1 MVRRRATG
9 SLQCT
14 GQASRARPHLWP
26 RPFCPSHTAADVEGW
41 RRAGRDANLTGR
53 RWPPPLST
61 RAYTAGASMKARP
74 IPLRA
79 IPQEPTLSKYLLKL
93 YVTGQ
98 TPRAE
103 RAIANLRRICEEDLG
118 GQYELQIID
127 VLEHPQLAE
136 DEKILATPTLI
147 KRLPPPLRRV
157 IGDLS
162 DKDKVLLGLDV
173 WPRMDSGGAEGE

>member
-1 MVRRRATG
+1 MNPGHRRR
-9 SLQCT
+9 
-14 GQASRARPHLWP
+14 RPPDRTEAIL
-26 RPFCPSHTAADVEGW
+26 SH
-41 RRAGRDANLTGR
+41 
-53 RWPPPLST
+53 
-61 RAYTAGASMKARP
+61 Y
-74 IPLRA
+74 ILR
-79 IPQEPTLSKYLLKL
+79 L
-93 YVTGQ
+93 YVTGK

-103 RAIANLRRICEEDLG
+103 QAIANLRRICEEDLH

-162 DKDKVLLGLDV
+162 DKEKVLLGLNV
-173 WPRMDSGGAEGE
+173 WPDTPTATETGAQ